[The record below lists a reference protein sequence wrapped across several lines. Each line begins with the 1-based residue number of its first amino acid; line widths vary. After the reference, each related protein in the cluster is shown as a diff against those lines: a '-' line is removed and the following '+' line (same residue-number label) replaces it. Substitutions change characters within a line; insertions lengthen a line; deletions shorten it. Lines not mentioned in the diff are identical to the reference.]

1 MPHTSRNCTDRQSQA
16 DSIII
21 TLLGGERALMHMHA
35 KHRCR
40 TECRR
45 ADHQIRTLGPCKQAN
60 KNRANHPP
68 SPRLYS
74 AAQLPSGQSLLA
86 KQDLLFVKQGAPT
99 VAQTSAVAVSI
110 ACLHTP
116 CLDTNKSQWQQFLRD
131 VILQKKK
138 GSSIPP
144 QDDDTFR
151 CYHGCLIA

>member
-1 MPHTSRNCTDRQSQA
+1 MSDIPNMPHTSRNCTDRQSQA

-40 TECRR
+40 TKCRQ

-74 AAQLPSGQSLLA
+74 AAQLPNRPISPIETGPAVRQTTSAQLHEPAPSPLASLLWSLPVSIRT
-86 KQDLLFVKQGAPT
+86 K
-99 VAQTSAVAVSI
+99 SMVAVLARRHS
-110 ACLHTP
+110 T
-116 CLDTNKSQWQQFLRD
+116 
-131 VILQKKK
+131 KKERVVYTAA
-138 GSSIPP
+138 G
-144 QDDDTFR
+144 
-151 CYHGCLIA
+151 